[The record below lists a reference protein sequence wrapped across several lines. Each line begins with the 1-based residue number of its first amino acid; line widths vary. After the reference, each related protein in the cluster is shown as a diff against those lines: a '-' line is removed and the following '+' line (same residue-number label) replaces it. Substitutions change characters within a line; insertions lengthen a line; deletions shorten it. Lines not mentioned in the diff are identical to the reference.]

1 MNVCDSLG
9 DHLVDN
15 VYVKFWQDEDA
26 ERAVAELSNLWF
38 NSQAVHDEL
47 SPVTDFESCCR
58 QYEMGE
64 CTQGGFC
71 NFMHLRPISRNLR
84 QQLYGRGPRHRSPLR
99 SHTGHRPRER
109 NCRHSPD
116 HRHTF

>member
-1 MNVCDSLG
+1 
-9 DHLVDN
+9 
-15 VYVKFWQDEDA
+15 
-26 ERAVAELSNLWF
+26 
-38 NSQAVHDEL
+38 
-47 SPVTDFESCCR
+47 
-58 QYEMGE
+58 MGE

-71 NFMHLRPISRNLR
+71 NFMHLQPISRNLR

-116 HRHTF
+116 HRHTVSKTGPLALHP